1 MTDPAEAVH
10 LNNHHRDTLVSIFQH
25 PTSHNIDWK
34 AVLSLLNA
42 VGTVEETTDG
52 KYHIIVGDENQVF
65 MRPRNKDIDVQ
76 TVVDLRRMLT
86 SAGYAAAAQEST
98 DEGKEV

>member
-1 MTDPAEAVH
+1 MTESSDAVH

-42 VGTVEETTDG
+42 IGTVEETTEG
-52 KYHIIVGDENQVF
+52 KYHVTVGEDEEVF
-65 MRPRNKDIDVQ
+65 KRPRDKDIDVQ
-76 TVVDLRRMLT
+76 TVVDLRRILT
-86 SAGYAAAAQEST
+86 TAGYAAVATNAT
-98 DEGKEV
+98 NEGKEV

>member
-1 MTDPAEAVH
+1 MTEPSNAVH

-34 AVLSLLNA
+34 AVLSLLNV
-42 VGTVEETTDG
+42 VGTVDESPDG
-52 KYHIIVGDENQVF
+52 KYHVVVGDEQEVF
-65 MRPRNKDIDVQ
+65 TRPRNKDIDVQ
-76 TVVDLRRMLT
+76 TVVDLRRMLST
-86 SAGYAAAAQEST
+86 AGYAAVAKKAT